1 VAGIVAGIGI
11 AGAAMVNCFE
21 GATDQ
26 RIGQSSVLRLYVWL
40 AGASLGAALL
50 WQSVAL
56 PASSPQSYVIH
67 FYQHMLGQMDGR
79 ACPSYPVCSVY
90 ARQAINQHGLLLGS
104 WLALDRLIHENN
116 DLQHGP
122 WRVFEGEKRLY
133 DPLWRNDF
141 WIRGDSDE
149 K

>member
-1 VAGIVAGIGI
+1 MAGIGI
-11 AGAAMVNCFE
+11 TGAAMVIRFKNE
-21 GATDQ
+21 MD
-26 RIGQSSVLRLYVWL
+26 ILVSLNSVVRLYIWL

-50 WQSVAL
+50 LQSVAL

-67 FYQHMLGQMDGR
+67 FYQHVLGQMDGR

-104 WLALDRLIHENN
+104 WLALDRLIHENS